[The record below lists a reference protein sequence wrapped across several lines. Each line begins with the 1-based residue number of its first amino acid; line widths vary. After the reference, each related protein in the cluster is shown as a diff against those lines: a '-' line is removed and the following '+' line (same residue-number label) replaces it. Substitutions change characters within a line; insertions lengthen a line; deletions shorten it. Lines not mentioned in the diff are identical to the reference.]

1 MSFKER
7 IKKRWSAFVEAKTVK
22 VNAFRERINIRLYD
36 SRDGVLLWLSRGS
49 IFVAFATI
57 IALVFYHGFAL
68 SEANNMIVGYIV
80 RASIGYYLVKFIL
93 ELLYNFQPLK
103 FLARRRWEALLM
115 LFLITDIVVINT
127 AHVEML
133 NALGH
138 LIGVPGLQD
147 GFLLFLQFYFLIIVG
162 LEFGKVGDI
171 LPKSN
176 LSAPALLLISFI
188 ILIALGTGLLLLP
201 EMTPSG
207 ESGLS
212 FLTALFTSIS
222 ASCVTG
228 LSLIDIS
235 TALSFKGQFVVMVLM
250 QLGGLN
256 IISFAALFAILRGGF
271 GMRQQNFMSENLG
284 ENLKQS
290 RTLVGAIFRLT
301 LTIEILGALLLG
313 LVWMSEFDSLG
324 DTIFYSVFHSI
335 SAFNNAGF
343 SLFSSSLATAG
354 SASIVSIHWIIALLI
369 ILGGIGF
376 GTLSDILSQSWR
388 TQSLARSWRNLRMGT
403 KIGLIVAGVLLFFGA
418 FTFLLLEP
426 MHPNG
431 VGQHI
436 SHSFF
441 QSITAR
447 TAGFNTVDFG
457 ALATPTLLMV
467 IFLMFVG
474 GGSGSTAGGIKT
486 STFALVFLSASA
498 TIQGKKNIN
507 LFKLQ
512 IPWELMNRAFA
523 VFLFAVVFIFL
534 GIFALAVLEPQ
545 MELLDLAFEQV
556 SAFCTVGLSTGI
568 TADLSL
574 GSKVILMVSMLVG
587 RVGTLTLAFALSGQ
601 RPEANKFSY
610 PKANMNVG

>member
-1 MSFKER
+1 MSFKKS
-7 IKKRWSAFVEAKTVK
+7 IQKRFAAFEEQFAIRL
-22 VNAFRERINIRLYD
+22 NALRERVNIRIYD
-36 SRDGVLLWLSRGS
+36 SRDRVLNVLSRGS
-49 IFVAFATI
+49 LFVAFSTI
-57 IALVFYHGFAL
+57 ISLVIYHGFAL
-68 SEANNMIVGYIV
+68 DEFQNEIVGYVV
-80 RASIGYYLVKFIL
+80 RASIGYYLIKFVL
-93 ELLYNFQPLK
+93 ELFYNFQPRQ
-103 FLARRRWEALLM
+103 FLRERKWEALLM
-115 LFLITDIVVINT
+115 LFLVTDILVINI
-127 AHVEML
+127 AHVEVL
-133 NALGH
+133 SALGN
-138 LIGVPGLQD
+138 LIGVPGLQS
-147 GFLLFLQFYFLIIVG
+147 GFLLVLQFYFLIIVG
-162 LEFGKVGDI
+162 LEFGRVGEV

-176 LSAPALLLISFI
+176 LSAPALLLISFLV
-188 ILIALGTGLLLLP
+188 LIALGTGLLMLP
-201 EMTPSG
+201 EMTPADDP
-207 ESGLS
+207 GLG
-212 FLTALFTSIS
+212 FLTAVFTSIS

-235 TALSFKGQFVVMVLM
+235 TALSFKGQTIVMILM

-301 LTIEILGALLLG
+301 FTIQLLGALLLG
-313 LVWMSEFDSLG
+313 IVWMGSFDSLG
-324 DTIFYSVFHSI
+324 ETIFYSVFHSI

-343 SLFSSSLATAG
+343 SLFTDSLATQG
-354 SASIVSIHWIIALLI
+354 IASSPAVHWVIAIMI

-376 GTLSDILSQSWR
+376 GTLSDIIRQEWIA
-388 TQSLARSWRNLRMGT
+388 QPMMKSWRNLRIGT
-403 KIGLIVAGVLLFFGA
+403 KLGLVVSGVLLVFGA
-418 FTFLLLEP
+418 FIFLVLEP
-426 MHPNG
+426 ATG
-431 VGQHI
+431 GAGTHI
-436 SHSFF
+436 SNSFF

-447 TAGFNTVDFG
+447 TAGFNSVNFG
-457 ALATPTLLMV
+457 GLATPTLLMM

-486 STFALVFLSASA
+486 STFALVFLSAAA

-507 LFKLQ
+507 LYKLQ

-534 GIFALAVLEPQ
+534 GIFSLALLEPE

-568 TADLSL
+568 TSELSI
-574 GSKVILMVSMLVG
+574 GSQTVLMLSMLVG
-587 RVGTLTLAFALSGQ
+587 RVGTLTLAFALSGKH
-601 RPEANKFSY
+601 PESNKFKY